1 MAIEQGL
8 GAGGP
13 PEELFMEA
21 AIEDTTRMQEVP
33 ELPATPGITEFD
45 DGSAIIG
52 EYEEESE
59 PLEEIPF
66 DGNLA
71 DSVDEDILMSISS
84 DLVGSIEDDFSARQD
99 WEDTYKKGL
108 EFLGMKT
115 EERSEP
121 FEGSSGVIHPLLA
134 ESVTQ
139 FQAQAYREL
148 LPSTGPVRTQ
158 VVGAQNEVLV
168 RQSERVKDYM
178 NYMITYEMEEYDPE
192 MDQMLFYLPVIGST
206 FKKVYFDPLKG
217 RAVSRFIAAEDVIV
231 PYGAS
236 DLVSSPRITHRLT
249 MDSNDIRK
257 LQLVGFYKDIDLPDL
272 SSYGEA
278 SMGEIEESIDDIQG
292 VHPSGQSEEVTL
304 YEVHTSLDI
313 EGFEDI
319 GADGEPTGLRL
330 PYIVTIVADSGDVL
344 SVRRNYD
351 PMDPM
356 KRAKQYFVHYKF
368 LPGLG
373 FYGLGL
379 THMIGGLAQ
388 ASTSILRQLIDAGT
402 LSNLPA
408 GFKARGARIRDED
421 SPLQPGEFRDIDVVG
436 GTLQGSL
443 MPLPFKEPSQTL
455 YNLLGTLVDA
465 GRRFASMADM
475 KVGEMSGDTP
485 VGTTMAI
492 MERGTKVMSAIHK
505 RLHYAQKIEF
515 KLLSKIFAETV
526 QSYPYAADMQQGPEI
541 FGQDF
546 DARVDVLPVSDPNIF
561 SMSQRIALAQT
572 ELQMVQSNPEIHGG
586 PQGLYQAY
594 RKMYEALGV
603 TNIDGILPP
612 PPPPAPPVN
621 PSKENQNALM
631 GAPLQ
636 AFPPQDHEAHIE
648 AHMAVMS
655 TPAMQLNQQ
664 AIMALQGHI
673 QEHIGLL
680 AEAQAQQ
687 EVMSQ
692 IPPEQMQMIQ
702 QQAQMMQQQGQMG
715 GPQGQ
720 QGQAP
725 DPMEQFKPQ
734 IDSLAAQ
741 IIADLTEE
749 LVQAVTPPEQSDPL
763 VDIRNQE
770 LQLKAADL
778 QRKEAEFEAKQEFE
792 REKERNDVLTSQQR
806 IDVSEAALADKTRIA
821 ENRIQTQRDIAALNS
836 NTRNQ

>member
-1 MAIEQGL
+1 MAVERGL
-8 GAGGP
+8 GSGGLP
-13 PEELFMEA
+13 EAPMIPEEE
-21 AIEDTTRMQEVP
+21 IIQNVVD
-33 ELPATPGITEFD
+33 LPAQPGVTEFD
-45 DGSAIIG
+45 DGSVVVG
-52 EYEEESE
+52 EYEEEQA
-59 PLEEIPF
+59 PIVDVGF

-71 DSVDEDILMSISS
+71 EVVDEGELGRISS
-84 DLVGSIEDDFSARQD
+84 DLVGSIEDDLAARED
-99 WEDTYKKGL
+99 WEDTYKRGL

-148 LPSTGPVRTQ
+148 LPATGPVRTS
-158 VVGAQNEVLV
+158 VVGAQNEMLV
-168 RQSERVKDYM
+168 KQSERVKDYM

-192 MDQMLFYLPVIGST
+192 LDQMLFYLPVIGST

-217 RAVSRFIAAEDVIV
+217 RAVSKFIHAEDMIV
-231 PYGAS
+231 PYGAT
-236 DLVSSPRITHRLT
+236 DLMSSPRITHRIT
-249 MDSNDIRK
+249 MDSNEVRK
-257 LQLVGFYKDIDLPDL
+257 LQLTGFYRDIELP
-272 SSYGEA
+272 GESESDTA
-278 SMGEIEESIDDIQG
+278 AMGEVEESIDDIQG
-292 VHPSGQSEEVTL
+292 VHPSGPSEELTL

-313 EGFEDI
+313 EGFEDM
-319 GADGEPTGLRL
+319 GASGEPTGLRL
-330 PYIVTIVADSGDVL
+330 PYIITIVADSGDVL
-344 SVRRNYD
+344 SVRRNY
-351 PMDPM
+351 PEMDPM

-421 SPLQPGEFRDIDVVG
+421 NPLQPGEFRDIDVVG

-443 MPLPFKEPSQTL
+443 MPLPFKEPSGTL

-475 KVGEMSGDTP
+475 KVGEMSGETP

-505 RLHYAQKIEF
+505 RLHYSQKIEF
-515 KLLSKIFAETV
+515 KLLSRIFAETI
-526 QSYPYAADMQQGPEI
+526 QAYPYPADMQMGPEV
-541 FGQDF
+541 FVQDF
-546 DARVDVLPVSDPNIF
+546 DQRVDVLPSSDPNIF

-572 ELQMVQSNPEIHGG
+572 ELQLVQSNPQIHGG

-603 TNIDGILPP
+603 NNIDAILPP
-612 PPPPAPPVN
+612 PPQPQPAN

-636 AFPPQDHEAHIE
+636 AFPDQDHESHIE

-655 TPAMQLNQQ
+655 TPAMQLNPN

-687 EVMSQ
+687 EIMSQ
-692 IPPEQMQMIQ
+692 IPPEQMQMMQ
-702 QQAQMMQQQGQMG
+702 QQAQMMPPQE
-715 GPQGQ
+715 GPQGPMP
-720 QGQAP
+720 P
-725 DPMEQFKPQ
+725 DPMMQFKPQ
-734 IDSLAAQ
+734 IDARAAE
-741 IIADLTEE
+741 IIAEMTEQ
-749 LVQAVTPPEQSDPL
+749 LAQAVAPPPQSDPL

-778 QRKEAEFEAKQEFE
+778 QRKQSEFEAKQEFDRE
-792 REKERNDVLTSQQR
+792 RERNDVLTAQQR
-806 IDVSEAALADKTRIA
+806 IDVSEAALADKTRVA
-821 ENRIQTQRDIAALNS
+821 EERIQTQRDIAALNAS
-836 NTRNQ
+836 MKGQ

>member
-1 MAIEQGL
+1 MAVERGL
-8 GAGGP
+8 GSGGLP
-13 PEELFMEA
+13 EAPMIPEEDILQNV
-21 AIEDTTRMQEVP
+21 ID
-33 ELPATPGITEFD
+33 LPAQPGVTEFD

-52 EYEEESE
+52 EYEEEQA
-59 PLEEIPF
+59 PIADVGF

-71 DSVDEDILMSISS
+71 EVVDEAELGRISS
-84 DLVGSIEDDFSARQD
+84 DLVGSIEDDLAARED
-99 WEDTYKKGL
+99 WEDTYKRGL

-148 LPSTGPVRTQ
+148 LPATGPVRTS
-158 VVGAQNEVLV
+158 VVGAQNEMLV
-168 RQSERVKDYM
+168 KQSERVKDYM

-192 MDQMLFYLPVIGST
+192 LDQMLFYLPVIGST

-217 RAVSRFIAAEDVIV
+217 RAVSKFIHAEDMIV
-231 PYGAS
+231 PYGAT
-236 DLVSSPRITHRLT
+236 DLMSSPRITHRIT
-249 MDSNDIRK
+249 MDSNEVRK
-257 LQLVGFYKDIDLPDL
+257 LQLTGFYRDIELP
-272 SSYGEA
+272 GESESDTA
-278 SMGEIEESIDDIQG
+278 AMGEVEESIDDIQG
-292 VHPSGQSEEVTL
+292 VHPSGPSEELTL

-313 EGFEDI
+313 EGFEDM
-319 GADGEPTGLRL
+319 GANGEPTGLRL
-330 PYIVTIVADSGDVL
+330 PYIITIVADSGDVL
-344 SVRRNYD
+344 SVRRNY
-351 PMDPM
+351 PEMDPM

-421 SPLQPGEFRDIDVVG
+421 NPLQPGEFRDIDVVG

-443 MPLPFKEPSQTL
+443 MPLPFKEPSGTL

-475 KVGEMSGDTP
+475 KVGEMSGETP

-505 RLHYAQKIEF
+505 RLHYSQKIEF
-515 KLLSKIFAETV
+515 KLLSRIFAETI
-526 QSYPYAADMQQGPEI
+526 QAYPYPADMQMGPEV
-541 FGQDF
+541 FVQDF
-546 DARVDVLPVSDPNIF
+546 DQRIDVLPSSDPNIF

-572 ELQMVQSNPEIHGG
+572 ELQLVQSNPQIHGG

-603 TNIDGILPP
+603 NNIDAILPP
-612 PPPPAPPVN
+612 PPQPQPAN

-636 AFPPQDHEAHIE
+636 AFPDQDHESHIE

-655 TPAMQLNQQ
+655 TPAMQLNPN

-687 EVMSQ
+687 EIMSQ
-692 IPPEQMQMIQ
+692 IPPEQMQMMQ
-702 QQAQMMQQQGQMG
+702 QQAQMMPPQE
-715 GPQGQ
+715 GPQGPMP
-720 QGQAP
+720 P
-725 DPMEQFKPQ
+725 DPMMQFKPQ
-734 IDSLAAQ
+734 IDARAAE
-741 IIADLTEE
+741 IIAEMTEQ
-749 LVQAVTPPEQSDPL
+749 LAQAVAPPPQSDPL

-778 QRKEAEFEAKQEFE
+778 QRKQSEFEAKQEFDRE
-792 REKERNDVLTSQQR
+792 RERNDVLTAQQR
-806 IDVSEAALADKTRIA
+806 IDVSEAALADKTRVA
-821 ENRIQTQRDIAALNS
+821 EERIQTQRDIAALNAS
-836 NTRNQ
+836 MKGQ